1 MKPRCSRRLIALVA
15 GTTLATLLPS
25 GAPASAAA
33 MPGPAATAALNC
45 TADGSHP
52 VTRTLQ
58 ATVINDGGGVARS
71 GAAART
77 GVRSICMEMAW
88 FGSLSSD
95 VDASNN
101 VSGAFVN
108 SIGFNA
114 RPEGIGQD
122 LPTPDL
128 ALEWPRLSDGSVPAC
143 TRYVATASASE

>member
-1 MKPRCSRRLIALVA
+1 MKPRCSRRLLALVA
-15 GTTLATLLPS
+15 GPTLATLLPS

-33 MPGPAATAALNC
+33 MLGPAATAALNC
-45 TADGSHP
+45 TPNGRDR
-52 VTRTLQ
+52 VTGTLQ
-58 ATVINDGGGVARS
+58 ATVFNDGMDVARS

-143 TRYVATASASE
+143 TRYLATASASE